1 MGVKVLIVDDSSVMR
16 KMISRSLRQTG
27 LDLSVAGEAGN
38 GKEGLDALS
47 SKEVD
52 LILCDWNMPEMNGLE
67 FIKEA
72 RKTYKT
78 PIVMLTTES
87 SQDKVLE
94 AMQAGADGFVTKPFT
109 PDKLNEKLSVILGI

>member
-1 MGVKVLIVDDSSVMR
+1 MAVKVLVVDDSSVMR
-16 KMISRSLRQTG
+16 KMITRSLRQTG
-27 LDLSVAGEAGN
+27 LDLSVTDEAGN
-38 GKEGLDALS
+38 GLEGLEVLQG
-47 SKEVD
+47 KEVD

-87 SQDKVLE
+87 SQDKVVE
-94 AMQAGADGFVTKPFT
+94 AMEAGADGYVTKPFT
-109 PDKLNEKLSVILGI
+109 PEKLGEKLGLILGI